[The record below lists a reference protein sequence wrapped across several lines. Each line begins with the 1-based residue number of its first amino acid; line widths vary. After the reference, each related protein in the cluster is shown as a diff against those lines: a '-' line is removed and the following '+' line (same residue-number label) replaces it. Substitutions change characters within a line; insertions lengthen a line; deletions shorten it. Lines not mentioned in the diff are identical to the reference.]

1 MDQRPVGLLDS
12 GLGGIS
18 VLGEAL
24 RQLPNEDYV
33 YYGDTANAPYGD
45 KTPEEVLG
53 LVHQAVER
61 LIELRCKAIVIA
73 CNTATS
79 VSAGKLRQELAL
91 PIIGMEPAL
100 KPASLLPGD
109 GKILVMATRVTLALP
124 KFQALMAQYGR
135 DAVPV
140 PCPGLMECVE
150 RGELE
155 GPQVTAL
162 LRQLLGPW
170 LSQPVKAVVLGCT
183 HYPFLRKAIAAL
195 FPKETPLIDG
205 NAGSVRQLRR
215 RLEEQ
220 NLLSD
225 RQEPGRITFLSSSE
239 ESIGFTAHADDAGA
253 LRKRKRICP
262 RGRKRGTF
270 MKKVM
275 LIFGTRPEAIK
286 MCPLVLEMRKH
297 PELETVVCVTGQHR
311 QMLDQI
317 LECFHV
323 EPKYDLSIMQK
334 NQTLF
339 DVTVNILIRV
349 KEVLENEKPDVVLV
363 HGDTSTAFV
372 TALAC
377 FYLQIPVGHVEAGL
391 RTYNLYSPFPEE
403 FNRQAVDLISQ
414 YYFAPTET
422 SRQNLLKEGKP
433 DEKIFVTGNTVIDAL
448 ATTVRHDYQHPE
460 IEWAKGS
467 RLLLL
472 TAHRRE
478 NLGEPMRE
486 MFTAIRRIVD
496 EFPDVKVIYPMHLNP
511 VVREMARACFAGEER
526 VHLIEPLDV
535 LDFHNLMA
543 HSYLILTDSGGIQE
557 EAPALGKPV
566 LVMRDT
572 TERPEGVAAGT
583 LRLVGTDEQQIY
595 AAVRELLTDP
605 AAYHQME
612 HAVNPYGDGKASQY
626 ICDILSRG

>member
-1 MDQRPVGLLDS
+1 MNGAPPGISEGFTLDQRPVGLLDS

-100 KPASLLPGD
+100 KPASLLPGE

-195 FPKETPLIDG
+195 FPKGTPLIDG

-215 RLEEQ
+215 RLEEEG
-220 NLLSD
+220 LLSN
-225 RQEPGRITFLSSSE
+225 RQEPGRVTFLSSSE
-239 ESIGFTAHADDAGA
+239 EPSVLQRMQT
-253 LRKRKRICP
+253 
-262 RGRKRGTF
+262 
-270 MKKVM
+270 M
-275 LIFGTRPEAIK
+275 LELCANESKSAPEG
-286 MCPLVLEMRKH
+286 E
-297 PELETVVCVTGQHR
+297 
-311 QMLDQI
+311 
-317 LECFHV
+317 
-323 EPKYDLSIMQK
+323 
-334 NQTLF
+334 
-339 DVTVNILIRV
+339 
-349 KEVLENEKPDVVLV
+349 KEVR
-363 HGDTSTAFV
+363 S
-372 TALAC
+372 
-377 FYLQIPVGHVEAGL
+377 
-391 RTYNLYSPFPEE
+391 
-403 FNRQAVDLISQ
+403 
-414 YYFAPTET
+414 
-422 SRQNLLKEGKP
+422 
-433 DEKIFVTGNTVIDAL
+433 
-448 ATTVRHDYQHPE
+448 
-460 IEWAKGS
+460 
-467 RLLLL
+467 
-472 TAHRRE
+472 
-478 NLGEPMRE
+478 
-486 MFTAIRRIVD
+486 
-496 EFPDVKVIYPMHLNP
+496 
-511 VVREMARACFAGEER
+511 
-526 VHLIEPLDV
+526 
-535 LDFHNLMA
+535 
-543 HSYLILTDSGGIQE
+543 
-557 EAPALGKPV
+557 
-566 LVMRDT
+566 
-572 TERPEGVAAGT
+572 
-583 LRLVGTDEQQIY
+583 
-595 AAVRELLTDP
+595 
-605 AAYHQME
+605 
-612 HAVNPYGDGKASQY
+612 
-626 ICDILSRG
+626 

>member
-1 MDQRPVGLLDS
+1 MNGAPPGISEGFTLDQRPVGLLDS

-45 KTPEEVLG
+45 KAPEEVLG

-79 VSAGKLRQELAL
+79 VSAGKLRQELDL

-100 KPASLLPGD
+100 KPASQLPGD

-220 NLLSD
+220 DLLSD

-239 ESIGFTAHADDAGA
+239 DPSVLQRMQTMLELCANESESARAG
-253 LRKRKRICP
+253 
-262 RGRKRGTF
+262 
-270 MKKVM
+270 
-275 LIFGTRPEAIK
+275 E
-286 MCPLVLEMRKH
+286 
-297 PELETVVCVTGQHR
+297 
-311 QMLDQI
+311 
-317 LECFHV
+317 
-323 EPKYDLSIMQK
+323 
-334 NQTLF
+334 
-339 DVTVNILIRV
+339 
-349 KEVLENEKPDVVLV
+349 KEVR
-363 HGDTSTAFV
+363 S
-372 TALAC
+372 
-377 FYLQIPVGHVEAGL
+377 
-391 RTYNLYSPFPEE
+391 
-403 FNRQAVDLISQ
+403 
-414 YYFAPTET
+414 
-422 SRQNLLKEGKP
+422 
-433 DEKIFVTGNTVIDAL
+433 
-448 ATTVRHDYQHPE
+448 
-460 IEWAKGS
+460 
-467 RLLLL
+467 
-472 TAHRRE
+472 
-478 NLGEPMRE
+478 
-486 MFTAIRRIVD
+486 
-496 EFPDVKVIYPMHLNP
+496 
-511 VVREMARACFAGEER
+511 
-526 VHLIEPLDV
+526 
-535 LDFHNLMA
+535 
-543 HSYLILTDSGGIQE
+543 
-557 EAPALGKPV
+557 
-566 LVMRDT
+566 
-572 TERPEGVAAGT
+572 
-583 LRLVGTDEQQIY
+583 
-595 AAVRELLTDP
+595 
-605 AAYHQME
+605 
-612 HAVNPYGDGKASQY
+612 
-626 ICDILSRG
+626 

>member
-1 MDQRPVGLLDS
+1 MNGAPPGISEGFTLDQRPVGLLDS

-100 KPASLLPGD
+100 KPASQLPGG
-109 GKILVMATRVTLALP
+109 GKILVMATRVTLSLP

-220 NLLSD
+220 DLLSD
-225 RQEPGRITFLSSSE
+225 RQEPGRVTFLSSSE
-239 ESIGFTAHADDAGA
+239 EPSVLQRMQT
-253 LRKRKRICP
+253 
-262 RGRKRGTF
+262 
-270 MKKVM
+270 M
-275 LIFGTRPEAIK
+275 LELCANESKSAPEG
-286 MCPLVLEMRKH
+286 E
-297 PELETVVCVTGQHR
+297 
-311 QMLDQI
+311 
-317 LECFHV
+317 
-323 EPKYDLSIMQK
+323 
-334 NQTLF
+334 
-339 DVTVNILIRV
+339 
-349 KEVLENEKPDVVLV
+349 KEVR
-363 HGDTSTAFV
+363 S
-372 TALAC
+372 
-377 FYLQIPVGHVEAGL
+377 
-391 RTYNLYSPFPEE
+391 
-403 FNRQAVDLISQ
+403 
-414 YYFAPTET
+414 
-422 SRQNLLKEGKP
+422 
-433 DEKIFVTGNTVIDAL
+433 
-448 ATTVRHDYQHPE
+448 
-460 IEWAKGS
+460 
-467 RLLLL
+467 
-472 TAHRRE
+472 
-478 NLGEPMRE
+478 
-486 MFTAIRRIVD
+486 
-496 EFPDVKVIYPMHLNP
+496 
-511 VVREMARACFAGEER
+511 
-526 VHLIEPLDV
+526 
-535 LDFHNLMA
+535 
-543 HSYLILTDSGGIQE
+543 
-557 EAPALGKPV
+557 
-566 LVMRDT
+566 
-572 TERPEGVAAGT
+572 
-583 LRLVGTDEQQIY
+583 
-595 AAVRELLTDP
+595 
-605 AAYHQME
+605 
-612 HAVNPYGDGKASQY
+612 
-626 ICDILSRG
+626 

>member
-1 MDQRPVGLLDS
+1 MNGTLPGISEGFTLDQRPVGLLDS

-100 KPASLLPGD
+100 KPASLLPGE

-195 FPKETPLIDG
+195 FPEGTPLIDG

-215 RLEEQ
+215 RLEEEG
-220 NLLSD
+220 LLSN
-225 RQEPGRITFLSSSE
+225 RQEPGRVTFLSSSE
-239 ESIGFTAHADDAGA
+239 EPSVLQRMQT
-253 LRKRKRICP
+253 
-262 RGRKRGTF
+262 
-270 MKKVM
+270 M
-275 LIFGTRPEAIK
+275 LELCANESKSAPEG
-286 MCPLVLEMRKH
+286 E
-297 PELETVVCVTGQHR
+297 
-311 QMLDQI
+311 
-317 LECFHV
+317 
-323 EPKYDLSIMQK
+323 
-334 NQTLF
+334 
-339 DVTVNILIRV
+339 
-349 KEVLENEKPDVVLV
+349 KEVR
-363 HGDTSTAFV
+363 S
-372 TALAC
+372 
-377 FYLQIPVGHVEAGL
+377 
-391 RTYNLYSPFPEE
+391 
-403 FNRQAVDLISQ
+403 
-414 YYFAPTET
+414 
-422 SRQNLLKEGKP
+422 
-433 DEKIFVTGNTVIDAL
+433 
-448 ATTVRHDYQHPE
+448 
-460 IEWAKGS
+460 
-467 RLLLL
+467 
-472 TAHRRE
+472 
-478 NLGEPMRE
+478 
-486 MFTAIRRIVD
+486 
-496 EFPDVKVIYPMHLNP
+496 
-511 VVREMARACFAGEER
+511 
-526 VHLIEPLDV
+526 
-535 LDFHNLMA
+535 
-543 HSYLILTDSGGIQE
+543 
-557 EAPALGKPV
+557 
-566 LVMRDT
+566 
-572 TERPEGVAAGT
+572 
-583 LRLVGTDEQQIY
+583 
-595 AAVRELLTDP
+595 
-605 AAYHQME
+605 
-612 HAVNPYGDGKASQY
+612 
-626 ICDILSRG
+626 

>member
-1 MDQRPVGLLDS
+1 MNGAPPGISEGFTLDQRPVGLLDS

-100 KPASLLPGD
+100 KPASLLPGE

-183 HYPFLRKAIAAL
+183 HYPFLRKTIAAL
-195 FPKETPLIDG
+195 FPAGTPLIDG

-220 NLLSD
+220 DLLSD

-239 ESIGFTAHADDAGA
+239 DPSVLQRMQTMLELCANESESARAG
-253 LRKRKRICP
+253 
-262 RGRKRGTF
+262 
-270 MKKVM
+270 
-275 LIFGTRPEAIK
+275 E
-286 MCPLVLEMRKH
+286 
-297 PELETVVCVTGQHR
+297 
-311 QMLDQI
+311 
-317 LECFHV
+317 
-323 EPKYDLSIMQK
+323 
-334 NQTLF
+334 
-339 DVTVNILIRV
+339 
-349 KEVLENEKPDVVLV
+349 KEV
-363 HGDTSTAFV
+363 
-372 TALAC
+372 
-377 FYLQIPVGHVEAGL
+377 
-391 RTYNLYSPFPEE
+391 
-403 FNRQAVDLISQ
+403 
-414 YYFAPTET
+414 
-422 SRQNLLKEGKP
+422 
-433 DEKIFVTGNTVIDAL
+433 
-448 ATTVRHDYQHPE
+448 
-460 IEWAKGS
+460 
-467 RLLLL
+467 RL
-472 TAHRRE
+472 
-478 NLGEPMRE
+478 
-486 MFTAIRRIVD
+486 
-496 EFPDVKVIYPMHLNP
+496 
-511 VVREMARACFAGEER
+511 
-526 VHLIEPLDV
+526 
-535 LDFHNLMA
+535 
-543 HSYLILTDSGGIQE
+543 
-557 EAPALGKPV
+557 
-566 LVMRDT
+566 
-572 TERPEGVAAGT
+572 
-583 LRLVGTDEQQIY
+583 
-595 AAVRELLTDP
+595 
-605 AAYHQME
+605 
-612 HAVNPYGDGKASQY
+612 
-626 ICDILSRG
+626 

>member
-100 KPASLLPGD
+100 KPASQLPGE

-162 LRQLLGPW
+162 LRHLLGPW

-195 FPKETPLIDG
+195 FPEGTPLIDG

-215 RLEEQ
+215 RLEEEG
-220 NLLSD
+220 LLSN
-225 RQEPGRITFLSSSE
+225 RQEPGRVTFLSSSE
-239 ESIGFTAHADDAGA
+239 DPSVLQRMQTMLELCANESESARAG
-253 LRKRKRICP
+253 
-262 RGRKRGTF
+262 
-270 MKKVM
+270 
-275 LIFGTRPEAIK
+275 E
-286 MCPLVLEMRKH
+286 
-297 PELETVVCVTGQHR
+297 
-311 QMLDQI
+311 
-317 LECFHV
+317 
-323 EPKYDLSIMQK
+323 
-334 NQTLF
+334 
-339 DVTVNILIRV
+339 
-349 KEVLENEKPDVVLV
+349 KEVR
-363 HGDTSTAFV
+363 S
-372 TALAC
+372 
-377 FYLQIPVGHVEAGL
+377 
-391 RTYNLYSPFPEE
+391 
-403 FNRQAVDLISQ
+403 
-414 YYFAPTET
+414 
-422 SRQNLLKEGKP
+422 
-433 DEKIFVTGNTVIDAL
+433 
-448 ATTVRHDYQHPE
+448 
-460 IEWAKGS
+460 
-467 RLLLL
+467 
-472 TAHRRE
+472 
-478 NLGEPMRE
+478 
-486 MFTAIRRIVD
+486 
-496 EFPDVKVIYPMHLNP
+496 
-511 VVREMARACFAGEER
+511 
-526 VHLIEPLDV
+526 
-535 LDFHNLMA
+535 
-543 HSYLILTDSGGIQE
+543 
-557 EAPALGKPV
+557 
-566 LVMRDT
+566 
-572 TERPEGVAAGT
+572 
-583 LRLVGTDEQQIY
+583 
-595 AAVRELLTDP
+595 
-605 AAYHQME
+605 
-612 HAVNPYGDGKASQY
+612 
-626 ICDILSRG
+626 

>member
-1 MDQRPVGLLDS
+1 MNGALPGISEGFTLDQRPVGLLDS

-33 YYGDTANAPYGD
+33 YYGDTANAPYGE

-100 KPASLLPGD
+100 KPASQLPGD

-215 RLEEQ
+215 RLEEEG
-220 NLLSD
+220 LLSN
-225 RQEPGRITFLSSSE
+225 RQEPGRVTFLSSSE
-239 ESIGFTAHADDAGA
+239 EPSVLQRMQT
-253 LRKRKRICP
+253 
-262 RGRKRGTF
+262 
-270 MKKVM
+270 M
-275 LIFGTRPEAIK
+275 LELCANESKSAPEG
-286 MCPLVLEMRKH
+286 E
-297 PELETVVCVTGQHR
+297 
-311 QMLDQI
+311 
-317 LECFHV
+317 
-323 EPKYDLSIMQK
+323 
-334 NQTLF
+334 
-339 DVTVNILIRV
+339 
-349 KEVLENEKPDVVLV
+349 KEVR
-363 HGDTSTAFV
+363 S
-372 TALAC
+372 
-377 FYLQIPVGHVEAGL
+377 
-391 RTYNLYSPFPEE
+391 
-403 FNRQAVDLISQ
+403 
-414 YYFAPTET
+414 
-422 SRQNLLKEGKP
+422 
-433 DEKIFVTGNTVIDAL
+433 
-448 ATTVRHDYQHPE
+448 
-460 IEWAKGS
+460 
-467 RLLLL
+467 
-472 TAHRRE
+472 
-478 NLGEPMRE
+478 
-486 MFTAIRRIVD
+486 
-496 EFPDVKVIYPMHLNP
+496 
-511 VVREMARACFAGEER
+511 
-526 VHLIEPLDV
+526 
-535 LDFHNLMA
+535 
-543 HSYLILTDSGGIQE
+543 
-557 EAPALGKPV
+557 
-566 LVMRDT
+566 
-572 TERPEGVAAGT
+572 
-583 LRLVGTDEQQIY
+583 
-595 AAVRELLTDP
+595 
-605 AAYHQME
+605 
-612 HAVNPYGDGKASQY
+612 
-626 ICDILSRG
+626 